1 MDVRG
6 DRTGQSR
13 VDGQEARL
21 RYADGDF
28 VIMTSGAFVRC
39 AVSGRPIPLPALRY
53 WSVDL
58 QEPYIDAAAAA
69 SRMVD
74 GKTPG

>member
-6 DRTGQSR
+6 DRSGQSR

-28 VIMTSGAFVRC
+28 VIMTGGSFVRC
-39 AVSGRPIPLPALRY
+39 AVSGRPIPLQALRY
-53 WSVDL
+53 WSVAR
-58 QEPYIDAAAAA
+58 QEAYFGPEEAVQNLAPP
-69 SRMVD
+69 
-74 GKTPG
+74 K

>member
-13 VDGQEARL
+13 VAGQEARL

-28 VIMTSGAFVRC
+28 VIMTGGSFVRC
-39 AVSGRPIPLPALRY
+39 AVSGRPIPLEILRY
-53 WSVDL
+53 WSVARQEAYFGPEEAL
-58 QEPYIDAAAAA
+58 QNLAP
-69 SRMVD
+69 S
-74 GKTPG
+74 K

>member
-21 RYADGDF
+21 RYAHGDF
-28 VIMTSGAFVRC
+28 VIMTGGSFVRC
-39 AVSGRPIPLPALRY
+39 AVTGRPIPLEGLRY
-53 WSVDL
+53 WSVAR
-58 QEPYIDAAAAA
+58 QEAYYSPAEAVQNLA
-69 SRMVD
+69 SSE
-74 GKTPG
+74 